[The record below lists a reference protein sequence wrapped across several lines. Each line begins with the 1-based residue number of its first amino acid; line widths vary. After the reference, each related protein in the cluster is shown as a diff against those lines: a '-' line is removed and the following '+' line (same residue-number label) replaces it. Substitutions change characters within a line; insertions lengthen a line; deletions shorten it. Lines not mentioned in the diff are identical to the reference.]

1 VKTLDKIMRLA
12 FSFSG
17 RDRQKVI
24 RWQDV
29 SHILRDVKQENL
41 PRENELFY
49 VRKFED
55 TGFFSDPV
63 QPSEAEQGRSGA

>member
-1 VKTLDKIMRLA
+1 VKTLDKMVRLA
-12 FSFSG
+12 FSFSC

-41 PRENELFY
+41 PCENELFY
-49 VRKFED
+49 VNISLRRVVNI
-55 TGFFSDPV
+55 T
-63 QPSEAEQGRSGA
+63 